1 MWKIDS
7 TLHMENK
14 SPQFFEREYQF
25 DIYVLGSVFAP
36 YLLFS
41 VGKKKIFLISAYP
54 IQVKTVISS
63 LANLYGV
70 VGVTVVQSLMKY
82 LLCLG

>member
-14 SPQFFEREYQF
+14 SPQFFEIEYQF

-41 VGKKKIFLISAYP
+41 VGKKNLSDISLSYSSENSDFIF
-54 IQVKTVISS
+54 
-63 LANLYGV
+63 G
-70 VGVTVVQSLMKY
+70 
-82 LLCLG
+82 